1 MHYLNEQQ
9 EPREIVL
16 QEALASGN
24 LDLAQAGLKELHPS
38 EIADLLE
45 SLPPRERDMLWEL
58 VQPEQV
64 GEVLAHVQDAVRAA
78 LLEPMA
84 PGEVAFLTER
94 LDTDDAAD
102 ILQDLPEYR
111 VEEVL
116 RSMDEQHRQRLAS
129 ILSYPEDTA
138 GGLMNT
144 DTVTVRCEVTLDVV
158 IRYLRWRGVLPE
170 KTDSL
175 IVVDRHNTYLGM
187 LPLTTVLTGDPDVTV
202 GEVMTMEPEAIP
214 ASLSAHEVAKLF
226 EQRDLLSAPV
236 IDEQGR
242 LLGRVT
248 IDDVVDVIRDQGDH
262 SLMGMAGLSEEE
274 DIFAPVVVSARRR
287 TTWLGVNLATAFL
300 AASVIGLFE
309 ATIQKIVALAVLM
322 PIVAGM
328 GGNAGIQTLTL
339 VIRGL
344 ALGQV
349 GSANA
354 RKLLYK
360 ELAVGCINGLL
371 WACVVGLVAGVWF
384 KDIGIGFIIGL
395 AMIAN
400 LVTAA
405 LAGTLI
411 PLALKKLDIDPA
423 IASGVFLTAVTDV
436 MGFMAFLGF
445 ATLFLV

>member
-24 LDLAQAGLKELHPS
+24 LDLARAGLKELHPS

-102 ILQDLPEYR
+102 ILQDLPEDR

-138 GGLMNT
+138 GGLMNI

-158 IRYLRWRGVLPE
+158 IRYLRWRGGLPE

-214 ASLSAHEVAKLF
+214 ASLSAQEVARLF

-236 IDEQGR
+236 VDEQGR
-242 LLGRVT
+242 LLGRIT

-287 TTWLGVNLATAFL
+287 TTWL
-300 AASVIGLFE
+300 
-309 ATIQKIVALAVLM
+309 M
-322 PIVAGM
+322 PVVAGM

-360 ELAVGCINGLL
+360 ELAIGCINGLL

-384 KDIGIGFIIGL
+384 KDTGIGFIIGL

-423 IASGVFLTAVTDV
+423 IASGVFLTTVTDV